1 LSEEVEVNVLKIEE
15 DRILD
20 VQDIFTA
27 RNLEILELFFL
38 RLSSL
43 LLSRDLTREA
53 KSRQD

>member
-1 LSEEVEVNVLKIEE
+1 MSEEVEVNVLKIEE

-27 RNLEILELFFL
+27 GNLEILELSFL